1 MQNKFK
7 DVTKIQN
14 IPTSCHILLR
24 GSCRPKL
31 CSGQQY
37 GFDKNSQNIQARNP
51 QSWETN
57 SFH

>member
-14 IPTSCHILLR
+14 ISTSRYILLR
-24 GSCRPKL
+24 GSCRPKRW
-31 CSGQQY
+31 SGQQY

-57 SFH
+57 SLY